1 MAQTTIDFG
10 IDLGTTNSAIAYL
23 EESGPLVI
31 KNSEEMEV
39 TPSVVRIDERGVIT
53 VGRCAR
59 QHLEVDPA
67 NTRAEFKRLM
77 GTTDTVTFEKAKRS
91 LTSEALSAEVLK
103 ALRADA
109 RDRLG
114 IDPTAAVITVPAL
127 FELSQCE
134 ATGRAANLAGFTTAP
149 LLQEPIASAIACGF
163 KGAPTDGYWLVYDL
177 GGGTFDTSLMNTS
190 EGRMRVIDH
199 AGDNFLGGKDFDWKV
214 VELVIA
220 QLQQQYALPRLAR
233 GNATYVRALA
243 RLKAACE
250 EAKILLSRKELVAV
264 QIPSLCT
271 DEAGVE
277 VDVDVPL
284 RRADYERLILPSVES
299 SVAIVQKLLTTHG
312 LAKSAV
318 EKLIFVGGP
327 TLTPLIRSTVE
338 AALGVKGEAR
348 VDPMT
353 VVAQGAAVFAG
364 TIRLEAPK
372 TATSIA
378 PAAGASSQ
386 TCMLQLE
393 YPSISQDVEPY
404 LIGRALSGTRPAF
417 VQLSRDDGAWT
428 SGRVPVDER
437 GGFVI
442 SLMLRPR
449 TLNRF
454 TIEAT
459 DAQGGSVAV
468 SPADVS
474 ITNGMTVL
482 DPPLARSIGVSLAS
496 NTVHTY
502 FDKGTVLPARKT
514 YTHKTVDTLRPGQSG
529 ALISIPVV
537 QGESAR
543 ADRNRKV
550 GLLSISAEKL
560 KRVLPAHSDVEVTLE
575 VDRSGRLRAQAYV
588 PLLEELFEEVVRV
601 SMPTADPVALRQTL
615 EQENDRLDLLR
626 ERAARGGHSELL
638 AKLSRTEA
646 DLLAIETLL
655 QAAQGGDRDA
665 GQQSERMM
673 QALQEVLDQSE
684 ADLRWPELQAEA
696 ARSLAFATEMVIET
710 DADEMTRK
718 HLAALERELNAAMAA
733 RDAVVTEEKAQR
745 LRNLASTLHFRRDWA
760 WSSEFEQL
768 CSDLGQYP
776 DLPRARQ
783 LVDKGRQA
791 LGASQTEELKRVVRE
806 LWSLAPIDHE
816 HRVRSSSG
824 IR

>member
-1 MAQTTIDFG
+1 MAQTTINFG

-23 EESGPLVI
+23 DESGPLVI
-31 KNSEEMEV
+31 KNGEEMEV

-53 VGRCAR
+53 VGRRAR

-77 GTTDTVTFEKAKRS
+77 GTSDTVTFEKAKRS

-163 KGAPTDGYWLVYDL
+163 KGTPTDGYWLVYDL

-220 QLQQQYALPRLAR
+220 QLQQQYVLPRLAR
-233 GNATYVRALA
+233 GNPTYLRALA

-264 QIPSLCT
+264 QLPSLCT
-271 DEAGVE
+271 DETGAE
-277 VDVDVPL
+277 VDVDLPL

-299 SVAIVQKLLTTHG
+299 SVDIVQKLLATHG
-312 LAKSAV
+312 LSKTAV

-372 TATSIA
+372 SGAAVA
-378 PAAGASSQ
+378 PTEAPSQ
-386 TCMLQLE
+386 TSLQLE

-404 LIGRALSGTRPAF
+404 LIGRALSGSKPAF

-437 GGFVI
+437 GGFVV
-442 SLMLRPR
+442 SLMLRAR

-459 DAQGGSVAV
+459 DPQGGSIVV
-468 SPADVS
+468 SPAEVS

-537 QGESAR
+537 QGESLR

-560 KRVLPAHSDVEVTLE
+560 ERVLPAHSDVEVTLE

-601 SMPTADPVALRQTL
+601 SMPTADPVALRETL
-615 EQENDRLDLLR
+615 ERENERLDLLR
-626 ERAARGGHSELL
+626 ERAARGGHGELL
-638 AKLSRTEA
+638 AKLGRSEA
-646 DLLAIETLL
+646 ELLAIETLL
-655 QAAQGGDRDA
+655 GAAQGGDRDA
-665 GQQSERMM
+665 GQQAERMM
-673 QALQEVLDQSE
+673 QGLQELLDQSDAE
-684 ADLRWPELQAEA
+684 LRWPELRLEA
-696 ARSLAFATEMVIET
+696 ARSLAFATELVVET
-710 DADEMTRK
+710 DADELTRK

-733 RDAVVTEEKAQR
+733 RDAEVTEEKAQR
-745 LRNLASTLHFRRDWA
+745 LRNLGSTLHFRRDWA
-760 WSSEFEQL
+760 WSHEFEQL
-768 CSDLGQYP
+768 SSDLGQFP

-783 LVDKGRQA
+783 LVDKGRLA

-806 LWSLAPIDHE
+806 LWALAPIDHE

>member
-23 EESGPLVI
+23 DQSGPLVI

-39 TPSVVRIDERGVIT
+39 TPSVVRLDEHGVIT
-53 VGRCAR
+53 VGRRAR

-91 LTSEALSAEVLK
+91 FTSEALSAEVLK

-233 GNATYVRALA
+233 GNPTYLRALA

-250 EAKILLSRKELVAV
+250 EAKILLSRRELVAV

-299 SVAIVQKLLTTHG
+299 SVAIVQQLLTTHG
-312 LAKSAV
+312 LSKAAV

-327 TLTPLIRSTVE
+327 TLTPLIRTTVE
-338 AALGVKGEAR
+338 AALGLKGEAR

-364 TIRLEAPK
+364 TIRLEAAKPT
-372 TATSIA
+372 TAVA
-378 PAAGASSQ
+378 PTGASTQ
-386 TCMLQLE
+386 ACALQLE
-393 YPSISQDVEPY
+393 YPSISQDLEPY

-442 SLMLRPR
+442 SLMLRAR

-459 DAQGGSVAV
+459 DAQGGPVAV
-468 SPADVS
+468 SPNDLSV
-474 ITNGMTVL
+474 TNGMTVL

-514 YTHKTVDTLRPGQSG
+514 YTHKTVDTLRPGQAG

-537 QGESAR
+537 QGESSR

-560 KRVLPAHSDVEVTLE
+560 TRVLPAHSDVEVTLE
-575 VDRSGRLRAQAYV
+575 VDRSGRLRAQAWV

-601 SMPTADPVALRQTL
+601 SMPTADPVALRETL
-615 EQENDRLDLLR
+615 ERENDRLDLLR

-646 DLLAIETLL
+646 EFLAIETLL
-655 QAAQGGDRDA
+655 VAAQGQDRDA
-665 GQQSERMM
+665 GQQAERKM
-673 QALQEVLDQSE
+673 QALQELLDQAE
-684 ADLRWPELQAEA
+684 ADLRWPELQLEA
-696 ARSLAFATEMVIET
+696 RRSLAFATEMVIET

-718 HLAALERELNAAMAA
+718 HLAALERELNAAMAV
-733 RDAVVTEEKAQR
+733 RDAEVTEEKAQR

-760 WSSEFEQL
+760 WSNEFEQL

-791 LGASQTEELKRVVRE
+791 LGAGQTEELKRVVRD